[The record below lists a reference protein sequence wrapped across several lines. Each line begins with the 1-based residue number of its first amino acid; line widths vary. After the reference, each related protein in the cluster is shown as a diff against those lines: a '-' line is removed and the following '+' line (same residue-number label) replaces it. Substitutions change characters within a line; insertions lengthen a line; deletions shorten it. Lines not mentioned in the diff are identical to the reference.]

1 MPPVCVC
8 ARLATLNP
16 IRCLLAAIAIAV
28 LSVLQTASAGSK
40 DKPIVIN
47 GELTDKD
54 PKDTHRKEG
63 SRAHPHTVAL
73 RQGVLYVIDLVSKDF
88 DAYLRLEDAAGKPL
102 AENDDVT
109 GSTNARLFFI
119 SPKTGDYIVVATANR
134 PKTGK
139 YRLTVQEAHVP
150 FTPLPLSKDGGTVK
164 GMLTVTG
171 PRSPFSPHSSCQLYR
186 AELKAGTTYQIDL
199 TSADFDAYL
208 TLADA
213 SLVQLASDDDSG
225 GKRDAR
231 IRFPCKHDGTYY
243 IVAAGLNEPQGSF
256 ELKVRPIMSK

>member
-1 MPPVCVC
+1 MRAKSTV
-8 ARLATLNP
+8 LAV
-16 IRCLLAAIAIAV
+16 IAILAFAV
-28 LSVLQTASAGSK
+28 LHTASAGSK
-40 DKPIVIN
+40 DKPGEPIVIN

-63 SRAHPHTVAL
+63 SRVHPHTVAL

-88 DAYLRLEDAAGKPL
+88 DAYLRLADAAGKPL
-102 AENDDVT
+102 AENDDVA
-109 GSTNARLFFI
+109 GNTNARLFFI
-119 SPKTGDYIVVATANR
+119 PPKTGDYSVVATANR

-139 YRLTVQEAHVP
+139 YRLTVQEAHLP
-150 FTPLPLSKDGGTVK
+150 FTPLPLSKNSADIK

-186 AELKAGTTYQIDL
+186 VELKAGTTYQLDL
-199 TSADFDAYL
+199 ASADFDAYL

-213 SLVQLASDDDSG
+213 SLLQLASDDDSG

-231 IRFPCKHDGTYY
+231 ISFPCKHDGTYY
-243 IVAAGLNEPQGSF
+243 IIAAGLNEPQGSF